1 VSVAATSPISLSSR
15 ADTAYRKGDFRTAI
29 ALQREEVAHLSQNSR
44 DVVMAKK
51 LLSLYAYGA
60 GDYELALENLES
72 LRSAFPQDSE
82 IIENIGVIL
91 RLLGRSE
98 DAAKALLEAHRL
110 GPVRPNVCDA
120 LAHTFVS
127 LGDAESVQKFGRL
140 ALELKDAGASKSK
153 PLVSIPDTPPPPF
166 SFDDKKRNI
175 ISFSLW
181 GDQLQYLQGAL
192 RNAALAA
199 DLYPG
204 WTCRFYC
211 DDSVPS
217 AMIRQLQAFGV
228 EIVRRPTPKSFY
240 DGLLWRFEV
249 AADPGIARFLV
260 RDCDAVINVRERVAV
275 DEWLDSDKWFHTMRD
290 YPSHTEVILAGMW
303 GGVGGVLPSIETL
316 RENFNPTN
324 PPTRTYDQAL
334 LRSCVWPVVRQ
345 SVLSHDSVYTGCI
358 GSVPFPKMGKLPAG
372 QHVGQNEAAAR
383 PSTQVGLD
391 ESKLAKKQKLFVVS
405 GIDPDAVAHL
415 EVLVGRLE
423 GVQFISGPGL
433 SELRE
438 QARTFSDSLSAADDD
453 IALVDDILISSLKS
467 KLRSPD
473 FRDAS
478 HVGVRERAGDVA
490 LLERLESVMEF
501 KILCVIRDPR
511 DTASSRRLAE
521 VETAWELART
531 WVANL
536 KQIARTN
543 YRIPG
548 AIEIVRYEDLSNEN
562 VRPTLRRIAKFLR
575 AGRVSREGLPESA
588 IDTGKPLPDELAEV
602 IEATAGEMLEK
613 LKYLAPVRA

>member
-1 VSVAATSPISLSSR
+1 MSVAATSPISLSSR
-15 ADTAYRKGDFRTAI
+15 AETAYRKGDFRTAI
-29 ALQREEVAHLSQNSR
+29 ALQGEELVHLSRAGR
-44 DVVMAKK
+44 DVAMAKK

-60 GDYELALENLES
+60 GDYDLALENLES
-72 LRSAFPQDSE
+72 LRSVFPDDSE

-91 RLLGRSE
+91 RQLGRSE
-98 DAAKALLEAHRL
+98 EAAKALLEAHQL

-120 LAHTFVS
+120 LAHTFAG
-127 LGDAESVQKFGRL
+127 LGDAKGVQEFGRL
-140 ALELKDAGASKSK
+140 ALELKDSTASKSK
-153 PLVSIPDTPPPPF
+153 PLVSIPSTPPPPF
-166 SFDDKKRNI
+166 SFDNKKKNI

-192 RNAALAA
+192 RNAALAG

-217 AMIRQLQAFGV
+217 ATIRQLQAFGV
-228 EIVRRPTPKSFY
+228 EIVRRPTPRSFF

-249 AADPGIARFLV
+249 AGDPGIARFLI

-303 GGVGGVLPSIETL
+303 GGVGGILPSIGTL

-324 PPTRTYDQAL
+324 PPTRTYDQAM

-345 SVLSHDSVYTGCI
+345 SVLSHDSVYTGCL

-383 PSTQVGLD
+383 LSSGDSLD
-391 ESKLAKKQKLFVVS
+391 ETILAKKQKLFVVS
-405 GIDPDAVAHL
+405 GVDADAVAHV
-415 EVLVGRLE
+415 EALVARLE
-423 GVQFISGPGL
+423 GVQFIPGPGL

-438 QARTFSDSLSAADDD
+438 QAKTFSNSLSAEEDDF
-453 IALVDDILISSLKS
+453 ALVDDILISSLKS

-473 FRDAS
+473 FCDVG

-511 DTASSRRLAE
+511 DTASSRRLSE

-543 YRIPG
+543 HRIPG

-562 VRPTLRRIAKFLR
+562 VRPTVRRIAKFLR
-575 AGRVSREGLPESA
+575 AGRISREGLPQKE

-602 IEATAGEMLEK
+602 IESTAGEMLDK
-613 LKYLAPVRA
+613 LQYLSPVQA